1 MTALVLAC
9 CMRSCVMRACAV
21 RSTAQ
26 IVGVGRLRR
35 QEKGQEAAIV
45 NAVSAIDTCFRE
57 PVGKLQC
64 TKIQEPF
71 EGDDVKPKGI
81 FGF

>member
-1 MTALVLAC
+1 MCAY
-9 CMRSCVMRACAV
+9 AV
-21 RSTAQ
+21 RSTVQ
-26 IVGVGRLRR
+26 TVGVGGLCR

-71 EGDDVKPKGI
+71 DGDDVKPKGM

>member
-1 MTALVLAC
+1 MRC
-9 CMRSCVMRACAV
+9 CVRMRSVPV
-21 RSTAQ
+21 SQ
-26 IVGVGRLRR
+26 NFILLHR

-64 TKIQEPF
+64 TKIQAAFDEDEP
-71 EGDDVKPKGI
+71 KPKGL

>member
-1 MTALVLAC
+1 MD
-9 CMRSCVMRACAV
+9 
-21 RSTAQ
+21 
-26 IVGVGRLRR
+26 R

-45 NAVSAIDTCFRE
+45 NAVSAIDSCFRE

-64 TKIQEPF
+64 TKIQAAFDEDEP
-71 EGDDVKPKGI
+71 KSKGL

>member
-1 MTALVLAC
+1 M
-9 CMRSCVMRACAV
+9 
-21 RSTAQ
+21 
-26 IVGVGRLRR
+26 RR

>member
-1 MTALVLAC
+1 
-9 CMRSCVMRACAV
+9 
-21 RSTAQ
+21 
-26 IVGVGRLRR
+26 
-35 QEKGQEAAIV
+35 V

-57 PVGKLQC
+57 PIGKLQC

-71 EGDDVKPKGI
+71 DADVADTKQKGM